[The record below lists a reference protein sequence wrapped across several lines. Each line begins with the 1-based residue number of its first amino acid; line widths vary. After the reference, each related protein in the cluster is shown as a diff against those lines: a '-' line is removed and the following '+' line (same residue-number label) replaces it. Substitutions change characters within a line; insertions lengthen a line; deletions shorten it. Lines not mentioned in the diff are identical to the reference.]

1 MPWKPSK
8 PPGTTMLQAL
18 KQEQV
23 WQLCQQRREIP
34 WMPVRKR
41 TRPEFVSSPGSP
53 PCHIHH
59 LPCTDKTASCLLFT
73 AIVPPESDIVP
84 RKQHYQIIHPTNDH
98 DDDRLVYSPAVKYD
112 MNSILLSIVTRC
124 SDLYSQQE
132 KNKGPVAQIYCLQWS
147 VFFEI
152 PKWSSYRPVAH
163 SAH

>member
-1 MPWKPSK
+1 MKFMERSVSKSKKTHLWTNPMPWKPSK

-41 TRPEFVSSPGSP
+41 TWPEFVSPPGSP

-73 AIVPPESDIVP
+73 AIVPP
-84 RKQHYQIIHPTNDH
+84 
-98 DDDRLVYSPAVKYD
+98 AVKYD
-112 MNSILLSIVTRC
+112 MNSILVSIVTRC